1 MSGASIRAVYNG
13 DNGTAYAVRLPLWE
27 YNVTNAG
34 ATLTQA
40 GTPATTQ
47 PELPRGTRRRKRFYR
62 ITATGKEGS
71 FTVLD
76 ITSNL
81 WTSAPG
87 TPIEIPLFGTA
98 APGADNATLE
108 GATGERRKAI

>member
-1 MSGASIRAVYNG
+1 MAGPTTKAVYTG
-13 DNGTAYAVRLPLWE
+13 DDGTAYAVRLPTWE
-27 YNVTNAG
+27 YNVADHG

-47 PELPRGTRRRKRFYR
+47 PNLPKGTRRRKRFYV
-62 ITATGKEGS
+62 ITATGVEGS

-76 ITSNL
+76 STSNL

-87 TPIEIPLFGTA
+87 TAITIPLFGA
-98 APGADNATLE
+98 AVPGSDNATLR